1 MHAVRGCG
9 TGGGFGGYTAE
20 GGSGEEVRG
29 ANQVV
34 GVVLENV
41 RLGNGEG
48 RGIYHVFGIF
58 REEGDGAGAVALDVL
73 LYESHGEGF
82 VTR

>member
-9 TGGGFGGYTAE
+9 AGGGFGGYAAE

-29 ANQVV
+29 ANQVM

-41 RLGNGEG
+41 RLKKGGGKGKLPCLRGLQG
-48 RGIYHVFGIF
+48 RGLWCRSRRARYF
-58 REEGDGAGAVALDVL
+58 AL
-73 LYESHGEGF
+73 
-82 VTR
+82 